1 MKKFL
6 SLVLALAMTLSLV
19 TISAGA
25 KDFADSDELTGEQ
38 YEEAVNVMS
47 EMGIIDGYA
56 SGDFQPQGT
65 LTRGAAAKIIACM
78 MLGKTTAEALGTQAA
93 PFKDVPVGSTFAG
106 YIAYCVEAGLI
117 DGYADGTFRPGN
129 TLTGFAFLKMLLTA
143 LGYDSSIE
151 GFTGTNWT
159 VNVASRAIEAGLTK
173 GNEDFVGTKAATRE
187 EACLYAVNALR
198 ATLVEYENKGQ
209 EITVSD
215 GTVINIRPSAPTYIT
230 SSIAGAATSIDDTK
244 DNQAG
249 DYTVEFGER
258 YQPDLELKGSTDDF
272 ARPAHT
278 WFWKDHEIGTYTETP
293 DAVYTAKVESGEIYR
308 DLGLADSIVRDDVTA
323 YVDGEEV
330 NNTDAIRRNS
340 DDKIDN
346 SANGVLT
353 EVWYDSE
360 DETVL
365 ITHVNT
371 WVGTVVKTVDDDDAT
386 YVVVAP
392 EDVAPA
398 GFGGNEK
405 FETNVS
411 FEDDQ
416 YVLYTYSQDSG
427 EIESV
432 MAAEDASGLVESA
445 ENNATNDTDKA
456 ALTIDGTRYTASLKV
471 AGEDLSDISDGEEY
485 IVYLDSYGYIIYV
498 ERIDEI
504 GDYALVLDTASRG
517 QFVGNKAILVFT
529 DGTSDVVDTDKN
541 YCDGKVEDQ
550 IPDGTIVTYRVD
562 EDGEYTLRAVDTAK
576 ASYVAA
582 TDELVLTNDKAGI
595 TANAFGR
602 ENAATQ
608 TVTAN
613 SATAFVV
620 RDPSTAALD
629 ADEDWTAYTGIKN
642 APSIETVDRD
652 GNHTVDND
660 EKAGVYY
667 YCRTGRMVTVM
678 FIVPGL
684 EVEVEDGIQN
694 NLFLS
699 KESVSNLL
707 HRADGDYF
715 EYEAVDNNELVTVK
729 IDENVTIN
737 GQPVPGATFNVSG
750 AYTGCTT
757 AGHNSCASYSEHV
770 KATLGT
776 ANYSLFTG
784 YDVDKYGVITN
795 LEIFANYNENSDS
808 VQAVKG
814 VTGIDKVS
822 REYTVILG
830 TALDNDDN
838 PATHSFTITCDED
851 ATFYYVDEDGNITES
866 SYNGVVIDDDDV
878 AYAVVEDY
886 MVQMLVI
893 QEVDTKNDVQ
903 APTTFTI
910 AASDNNPVEGETVT
924 LTSSIVLDNRRDEI
938 VSYQWYKG
946 GVAIAG
952 ADEDTYSFVAGDATD
967 GTYTLRITVYNDRVN
982 GVAEKTFTSTNSET
996 VTSSEVVRSMDV
1008 LVTFMNG
1015 SSELYQYVYEV
1026 LNPDND
1032 TYVDVNGADALAE
1045 ATAEYAT
1052 LNGYKVSG
1060 QSVKPVRFSTEGN
1073 SVSFQVTPKSN
1084 TTTLTVTREVGGT
1097 TVTPADEI
1105 TIAAG
1110 ASETFGYSLT
1120 NNGILKDVD
1129 VTSYSG
1135 SDVSLVTA
1143 NFDSNGI
1150 TIALD
1155 DSATAGQWYQID
1167 VSCTA
1172 EDGTLATG
1180 LMFWVKVG

>member
-25 KDFADSDELTGEQ
+25 KDFTDSDELSGVV

-47 EMGIIDGYA
+47 EMEIIDGYA
-56 SGDFQPQGT
+56 DGDFRPQGT

-117 DGYADGTFRPGN
+117 DGYADGTFRPQG

-151 GFTGTNWT
+151 GYTGSNWT
-159 VNVASRAIEAGLTK
+159 VNVASRATQIGLTD
-173 GNEDFVGTKAATRE
+173 GNDAFVGTQPATRE
-187 EACLYAVNALR
+187 EACLYAVNTLK

-398 GFGGNEK
+398 GFGGNEE
-405 FETNVS
+405 FVTNVS

-432 MAAEDASGLVESA
+432 MAATDASGLVESA
-445 ENNATNDTDKA
+445 ENASTNDTDKA

-471 AGEDLSDISDGEEY
+471 AGEDLSDISDGEDY

-504 GDYALVLDTASRG
+504 GDYALLLATSG
-517 QFVGNKAILVFT
+517 GNWRDSHRAYLVFT
-529 DGTSDVVDTDKN
+529 DGTADVVDTAEN
-541 YCDGKVEDQ
+541 YDVGSDDY
-550 IPDGTIVTYRVD
+550 IPTESIVTYRVD

-576 ASYVAA
+576 ADYT
-582 TDELVLTNDKAGI
+582 TDSTVFSMENDKAGI
-595 TANAFGR
+595 TVDT
-602 ENAATQ
+602 ATINGTSVN

-613 SATAFVV
+613 SATVFVV
-620 RDPSTAALD
+620 RDPSDKALTNTS
-629 ADEDWTAYTGIKN
+629 EEWTAYTGIKN
-642 APSIETVDRD
+642 APTIKAGVGDGVAPVDM
-652 GNHTVDND
+652 D
-660 EKAGVYY
+660 EEVGVYY
-667 YCRTGRMVTVM
+667 YCRNGRMVNVM
-678 FIVPGL
+678 FLVPASD
-684 EVEVEDGIQN
+684 VEIEDGIQN

-715 EYEAVDNNELVTVK
+715 EYDAVDNNELVTVK
-729 IDENVTIN
+729 IDENVTID
-737 GQPVPGATFNVSG
+737 GRPVPGADAVG
-750 AYTGCTT
+750 A
-757 AGHNSCASYSEHV
+757 
-770 KATLGT
+770 
-776 ANYSLFTG
+776 
-784 YDVDKYGVITN
+784 
-795 LEIFANYNENSDS
+795 
-808 VQAVKG
+808 
-814 VTGIDKVS
+814 
-822 REYTVILG
+822 
-830 TALDNDDN
+830 
-838 PATHSFTITCDED
+838 SFTSC
-851 ATFYYVDEDGNITES
+851 NH
-866 SYNGVVIDDDDV
+866 
-878 AYAVVEDY
+878 
-886 MVQMLVI
+886 
-893 QEVDTKNDVQ
+893 
-903 APTTFTI
+903 
-910 AASDNNPVEGETVT
+910 
-924 LTSSIVLDNRRDEI
+924 
-938 VSYQWYKG
+938 
-946 GVAIAG
+946 
-952 ADEDTYSFVAGDATD
+952 
-967 GTYTLRITVYNDRVN
+967 
-982 GVAEKTFTSTNSET
+982 
-996 VTSSEVVRSMDV
+996 
-1008 LVTFMNG
+1008 
-1015 SSELYQYVYEV
+1015 
-1026 LNPDND
+1026 NPDC
-1032 TYVDVNGADALAE
+1032 GLLQHPCEEHAE
-1045 ATAEYAT
+1045 R
-1052 LNGYKVSG
+1052 
-1060 QSVKPVRFSTEGN
+1060 SVRR
-1073 SVSFQVTPKSN
+1073 
-1084 TTTLTVTREVGGT
+1084 L
-1097 TVTPADEI
+1097 
-1105 TIAAG
+1105 
-1110 ASETFGYSLT
+1110 
-1120 NNGILKDVD
+1120 
-1129 VTSYSG
+1129 
-1135 SDVSLVTA
+1135 
-1143 NFDSNGI
+1143 
-1150 TIALD
+1150 
-1155 DSATAGQWYQID
+1155 
-1167 VSCTA
+1167 
-1172 EDGTLATG
+1172 
-1180 LMFWVKVG
+1180 